1 MHEET
6 RTNGKWRGTEKG
18 YQRST
23 GAWIGKVG
31 TRERASDLEGARA
44 KGSPVSARGLGSRS
58 LRFRSTARADPFCN

>member
-1 MHEET
+1 MKKRVQTE
-6 RTNGKWRGTEKG
+6 NGGE
-18 YQRST
+18 QRKDISDT

>member
-1 MHEET
+1 MKKRVQTE
-6 RTNGKWRGTEKG
+6 NGGEQRKDISDTGT
-18 YQRST
+18 
-23 GAWIGKVG
+23 WIGKVG